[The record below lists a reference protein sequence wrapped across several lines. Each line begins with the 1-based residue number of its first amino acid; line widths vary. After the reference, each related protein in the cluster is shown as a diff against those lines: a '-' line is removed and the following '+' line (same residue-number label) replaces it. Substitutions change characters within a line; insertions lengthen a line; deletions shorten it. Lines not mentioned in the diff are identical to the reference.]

1 MTTSLKCLLLAGL
14 TLAFAGCTPYSEQQQ
29 RPPVTSPTS
38 GANSPS
44 ATTPPPVVQPQ
55 PGVVPRPTPGAAAT
69 LNPAAISLAKQAR
82 GQYQAQDYQA
92 AIATAERGLRI
103 ERRAPDLYLVLA
115 QSYLQL
121 GEAQKAAMFAQQGL
135 RFAPQGSDVASGLL
149 QVREMSGN

>member
-1 MTTSLKCLLLAGL
+1 MTTPLKCLLIAGL
-14 TLAFAGCTPYSEQQQ
+14 ALAFAGCTPYSEQQQ
-29 RPPVTSPTS
+29 RPPVESPK
-38 GANSPS
+38 PE
-44 ATTPPPVVQPQ
+44 ATKPVTPPSVVQPQ
-55 PGVVPRPTPGAAAT
+55 PGVVPRPTPGVS

-82 GQYQAQDYQA
+82 GQYQAQDYQG

-121 GEAQKAAMFAQQGL
+121 DQPQKAAMFAQQGL

-149 QVREMSGN
+149 QTKELSGN